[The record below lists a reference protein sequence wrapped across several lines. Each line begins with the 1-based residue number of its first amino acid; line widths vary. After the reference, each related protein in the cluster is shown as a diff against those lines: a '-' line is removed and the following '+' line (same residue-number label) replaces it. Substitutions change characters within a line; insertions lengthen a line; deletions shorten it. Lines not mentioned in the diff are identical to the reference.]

1 MRKFLVPGVLV
12 VFTLLG
18 MALSGNHPLT
28 ASSGT
33 ETITAAATLQ
43 DAAISPQKKTSKAQT
58 IAKAPQLSP
67 SWLAINDIMGAAH
80 EMRGLFD
87 VCQRSIATLQQDHTP
102 VGRDQGIIHN
112 VREVYGDI
120 PSYPVVDLEKSIE
133 DLKNGWTRLSQ
144 STKK

>member
-12 VFTLLG
+12 AFTLLG

-43 DAAISPQKKTSKAQT
+43 DAAVSPQKKNSKAQT

-67 SWLAINDIMGAAH
+67 SRLAIKHLNEAAR
-80 EMRGLFD
+80 EMREQCD

-102 VGRDQGIIHN
+102 AGRDQGIIQH
-112 VREVYGDI
+112 VRDVYGDI
-120 PSYPVVDLEKSIE
+120 PSYPVVILERYTEELMDAWIRVSKS
-133 DLKNGWTRLSQ
+133 T
-144 STKK
+144 TK